1 MYKITDYTLKQAKKL
16 GVSVEPSKKKKKKL
30 DVYDNNGKYITSIG
44 QKGYKDYPTYI
55 QENGKD
61 YANVRREQFYSRF
74 GDKVH
79 KPNSNAFYSA
89 KLLW

>member
-1 MYKITDYTLKQAKKL
+1 MYKITDYTFKKAKQL
-16 GVSVEPSKKKKKKL
+16 GVTVKSSKKKNKKL
-30 DVYDNNGKYITSIG
+30 DVYEDGKYITSIG

-55 QENGKD
+55 EEKGRD
-61 YANVRREQFYSRF
+61 YANVRREQFYNRF
-74 GDKVH
+74 GDKVN